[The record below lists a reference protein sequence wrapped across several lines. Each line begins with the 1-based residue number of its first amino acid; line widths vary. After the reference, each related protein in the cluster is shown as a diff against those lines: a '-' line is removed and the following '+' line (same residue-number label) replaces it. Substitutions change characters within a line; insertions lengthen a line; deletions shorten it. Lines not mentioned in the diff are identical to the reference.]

1 MGGGAERVSLAIA
14 SYFVAHDFRFTYLL
28 TKSPVIDY
36 DIPKGVEVVSSF
48 ASPSVKPLQQIRY
61 IRGIMKANPQAT
73 FISFL
78 PHQNMYTLIASTGL
92 PNKVIVSVRNDPRFD
107 FPGNTVLP
115 KVRDVLYRKA
125 AAIVFQTHA
134 QKDLFPRSLQE
145 KGTVILNPISS
156 SVPEPFEG
164 PRRKAIVT
172 SGRLEEQKN
181 HGMTIIAF
189 AEFHKSHP
197 GYTLEVFGKG
207 SLEAELMQ
215 LASDLGVAES
225 VVFKGFSP
233 DALEH
238 VRTASAFVMSSRFE
252 GLSNSMLEALA
263 MGVPTVCTRCL
274 GGGAE
279 TVIVDGVNG
288 LLVDVDDLAAE
299 VRSLDRIVDDLEFAQ
314 TISTRARRLRDELSL
329 ENIGNS
335 WRRLIS

>member
-1 MGGGAERVSLAIA
+1 
-14 SYFVAHDFRFTYLL
+14 
-28 TKSPVIDY
+28 
-36 DIPKGVEVVSSF
+36 
-48 ASPSVKPLQQIRY
+48 
-61 IRGIMKANPQAT
+61 MKANPQAT

-181 HGMTIIAF
+181 HGMTIRAF

-288 LLVDVDDLAAE
+288 LLVDVDNLAAE

-314 TISTRARRLRDELSL
+314 TISIRARRLRDELSL